1 MSNTMTLRE
10 LTAEFEAVL
19 AIALEED
26 DGEELAGRLAEIDM
40 AIEDKADNYAVII
53 ADLNAQEAKLKT
65 EIDRLT
71 KRRQTLRNNADRMK
85 QSLQQAMETVG
96 KEKMK
101 TDYYSY
107 TIQKNPPKLILDDE
121 EIVPEDYFVTR
132 RELDKALLKD
142 ALKAGQEVRGA
153 HLEQTESLRIR

>member
-19 AIALEED
+19 ALALEED

-53 ADLNAQEAKLKT
+53 ADLAAQESKLKA

-71 KRRQTLRNNADRMK
+71 KRRQTLRNNAERMK
-85 QSLQQAMETVG
+85 QSLQIAMETVG

-107 TIQKNPPKLILDDE
+107 TIQKNPPKLVLDDE

-132 RELDKALLKD
+132 RELDKVSLKD

>member
-1 MSNTMTLRE
+1 
-10 LTAEFEAVL
+10 
-19 AIALEED
+19 
-26 DGEELAGRLAEIDM
+26 M

-71 KRRQTLRNNADRMK
+71 KRRQTLINNADRMK

-107 TIQKNPPKLILDDE
+107 TIQKNPPKLVLDDE
-121 EIVPEDYFVTR
+121 EIVPEDYFVTK

>member
-1 MSNTMTLRE
+1 MSNTTLRE
-10 LTAEFEAVL
+10 LTSEFEAVL
-19 AIALEED
+19 ALALEED

-53 ADLNAQEAKLKT
+53 ADLNAQEDKLKT

-121 EIVPEDYFVTR
+121 EIVPEDYFVTI

>member
-1 MSNTMTLRE
+1 MSNTTLRE

-19 AIALEED
+19 ALALEED

-53 ADLNAQEAKLKT
+53 ADLTAQEAKLKT

-107 TIQKNPPKLILDDE
+107 TIQKNPPKLVLDDE
-121 EIVPEDYFVTR
+121 EIVPDDYFVTR
-132 RELDKALLKD
+132 RELDKASLKD

>member
-1 MSNTMTLRE
+1 MSNTTLRE

-71 KRRQTLRNNADRMK
+71 KRRQTLRNNVDRMK

-96 KEKMK
+96 KEKIK

-132 RELDKALLKD
+132 RELDKASLKD

>member
-53 ADLNAQEAKLKT
+53 ADLAAQESKLKA

-71 KRRQTLRNNADRMK
+71 KRRQTLRNNAERMK
-85 QSLQQAMETVG
+85 QSLQIAMETVG

-107 TIQKNPPKLILDDE
+107 TIQKNPPKLVLDDE
-121 EIVPEDYFVTR
+121 RIVPEDYFITR
-132 RELDKALLKD
+132 RELDKVSLKD

>member
-19 AIALEED
+19 ALALEED
-26 DGEELAGRLAEIDM
+26 DGEELAGKLAEIDM

-53 ADLNAQEAKLKT
+53 ADLSAQESKLKA

-71 KRRQTLRNNADRMK
+71 KRRQTLRNNAERMK
-85 QSLQQAMETVG
+85 QSLQIAMETVG

-107 TIQKNPPKLILDDE
+107 TIQKNPPKLVLDDE
-121 EIVPEDYFVTR
+121 RIVPEDYFITR
-132 RELDKALLKD
+132 RELDKVSLKD

>member
-85 QSLQQAMETVG
+85 QSLQQAMETIG
-96 KEKMK
+96 KEKIK

-132 RELDKALLKD
+132 RELDKASLKD

>member
-53 ADLNAQEAKLKT
+53 ADLSAQESKLKA

-71 KRRQTLRNNADRMK
+71 KRRQTLRNNTDRMK

-107 TIQKNPPKLILDDE
+107 TIQKNPPKLVLDDE
-121 EIVPEDYFVTR
+121 RIVPEDYFVTK
-132 RELDKALLKD
+132 RELDKASLKD
-142 ALKAGQEVRGA
+142 ALKTGQEVRGA

>member
-1 MSNTMTLRE
+1 MYHN
-10 LTAEFEAVL
+10 
-19 AIALEED
+19 
-26 DGEELAGRLAEIDM
+26 GEELAGRLAEIDM

-71 KRRQTLRNNADRMK
+71 KRRQTLINNDDRMK

-107 TIQKNPPKLILDDE
+107 TIQKNPPKLVLDDE
-121 EIVPEDYFVTR
+121 EIVPEDYFVTK

>member
-1 MSNTMTLRE
+1 MSNTTLRE

-53 ADLNAQEAKLKT
+53 ADLNAQEAKLKA

-121 EIVPEDYFVTR
+121 DIVPEDYFVTR
-132 RELDKALLKD
+132 RELDKVSLKD

>member
-1 MSNTMTLRE
+1 MSNTTLKE

-19 AIALEED
+19 ALALEED
-26 DGEELAGRLAEIDM
+26 DGEELAGKLAEIDM

-53 ADLNAQEAKLKT
+53 ADLTAQEAKLKA

-71 KRRQTLRNNADRMK
+71 KRRQTLRNNAERMK
-85 QSLQQAMETVG
+85 KSLQIAMETVG

-132 RELDKALLKD
+132 RELDKVSLKD

>member
-1 MSNTMTLRE
+1 MSNTTLRE

-53 ADLNAQEAKLKT
+53 ADLNAQEAKLKA

-107 TIQKNPPKLILDDE
+107 TIQKNPPKLVLDDE
-121 EIVPEDYFVTR
+121 EIVPNDYFVTK
-132 RELDKALLKD
+132 RELDKASLKD

>member
-1 MSNTMTLRE
+1 MTLRA
-10 LTAEFEAVL
+10 LTEEFEAVWEL
-19 AIALEED
+19 ALEED

-53 ADLNAQEAKLKT
+53 ADLTAQESKLKA

-71 KRRQTLRNNADRMK
+71 KRKQTLRNNADRMK

-107 TIQKNPPKLILDDE
+107 TIQKNPPKLVLDDE
-121 EIVPEDYFVTR
+121 RIVPEDYFVTK
-132 RELDKALLKD
+132 RELDKASLKD

>member
-1 MSNTMTLRE
+1 MSNTTLRE

-19 AIALEED
+19 ALALEED
-26 DGEELAGRLAEIDM
+26 DGEELAGKLAEIDM

-53 ADLNAQEAKLKT
+53 ADLTAQEAKLKA

-71 KRRQTLRNNADRMK
+71 KRRQTLRNNAERMK
-85 QSLQQAMETVG
+85 KSLQIAMETVG

-132 RELDKALLKD
+132 RELDKVSLKD

>member
-1 MSNTMTLRE
+1 MSNTTLRE

-19 AIALEED
+19 ALAMEED

-53 ADLNAQEAKLKT
+53 ADLTAQEAKLKT

-71 KRRQTLRNNADRMK
+71 KRRQTLRNNTDRMK

-107 TIQKNPPKLILDDE
+107 TIQKNPPKLVLDDE
-121 EIVPEDYFVTR
+121 RIVPEDYFITR

-142 ALKAGQEVRGA
+142 ALKTGQEVRGA

>member
-1 MSNTMTLRE
+1 MSNTTLRE

-19 AIALEED
+19 ALALEED

-71 KRRQTLRNNADRMK
+71 KRRQTLRNNVDRMK
-85 QSLQQAMETVG
+85 CSLQQAMETVG

-132 RELDKALLKD
+132 RELDKASLKD

>member
-1 MSNTMTLRE
+1 MSNTMTLRA
-10 LTAEFEAVL
+10 LTEEFEAVWEL
-19 AIALEED
+19 ALEED

-53 ADLNAQEAKLKT
+53 ADLTAQESKLKA

-71 KRRQTLRNNADRMK
+71 KRKQTLRNNADRMK

-107 TIQKNPPKLILDDE
+107 TIQKNPPKLVLDDE
-121 EIVPEDYFVTR
+121 RIVPEDYFVTK
-132 RELDKALLKD
+132 RELDKASLKD

>member
-1 MSNTMTLRE
+1 MSNTTLRE

-19 AIALEED
+19 ALALEED

-53 ADLNAQEAKLKT
+53 ADLSAQESKLKA

-71 KRRQTLRNNADRMK
+71 KRRQTLRNNTDRMK

-107 TIQKNPPKLILDDE
+107 TIQKNPPKLVLDDE
-121 EIVPEDYFVTR
+121 RIVPEDYFITR
-132 RELDKALLKD
+132 RELDKVSLKD

>member
-1 MSNTMTLRE
+1 MYHN
-10 LTAEFEAVL
+10 
-19 AIALEED
+19 
-26 DGEELAGRLAEIDM
+26 GKELAGRLAEIDM

-71 KRRQTLRNNADRMK
+71 KRRQTLINNADRMK

-107 TIQKNPPKLILDDE
+107 TIQKNPPKLVLDDE
-121 EIVPEDYFVTR
+121 EIVPEDYFVTK

>member
-1 MSNTMTLRE
+1 MSNTTLRE
-10 LTAEFEAVL
+10 LTSEFEAVL
-19 AIALEED
+19 ALALEED

-53 ADLNAQEAKLKT
+53 ADLNAQEDKLKT

-107 TIQKNPPKLILDDE
+107 TIQKNPPKLVLDDE
-121 EIVPEDYFVTR
+121 EIVPNDYFVTK
-132 RELDKALLKD
+132 RELDKASLKD

>member
-53 ADLNAQEAKLKT
+53 ADLAAQESKLKA

-71 KRRQTLRNNADRMK
+71 KRRQTLRNNAERMK
-85 QSLQQAMETVG
+85 QSLQIAMETVG

-107 TIQKNPPKLILDDE
+107 TIQKNPPKLVLDDE

-132 RELDKALLKD
+132 RELDKVSLKD

>member
-1 MSNTMTLRE
+1 MSNTTLRE

-19 AIALEED
+19 ALALEED

-53 ADLNAQEAKLKT
+53 ADLTAQEAKLKA

-71 KRRQTLRNNADRMK
+71 KRRQTLRNNAERMK
-85 QSLQQAMETVG
+85 QSLQIAMETVG

-107 TIQKNPPKLILDDE
+107 TIQKNPPKLVLDDE
-121 EIVPEDYFVTR
+121 RIVPEDYFITR
-132 RELDKALLKD
+132 RELDKVSLKD

>member
-1 MSNTMTLRE
+1 MYHN
-10 LTAEFEAVL
+10 
-19 AIALEED
+19 
-26 DGEELAGRLAEIDM
+26 GEELAGRLAEIDM

-71 KRRQTLRNNADRMK
+71 KRRQTLINNADRMK

-107 TIQKNPPKLILDDE
+107 TIQKNPPKLVLDDE
-121 EIVPEDYFVTR
+121 EIVPEDYFVTK

>member
-1 MSNTMTLRE
+1 MSNTTLRE

-53 ADLNAQEAKLKT
+53 ADLNAQEAKLKA

-132 RELDKALLKD
+132 RELDKVSLKD

>member
-1 MSNTMTLRE
+1 MSNTTLRE

-19 AIALEED
+19 ALALEDD

-96 KEKMK
+96 KEKMN

-107 TIQKNPPKLILDDE
+107 TIQKNPPKLVLDDE
-121 EIVPEDYFVTR
+121 EIVPEDYFVTK

>member
-1 MSNTMTLRE
+1 MSNTTLRE
-10 LTAEFEAVL
+10 LTAEFESVL
-19 AIALEED
+19 ALALEED

-96 KEKMK
+96 KEKIK

-121 EIVPEDYFVTR
+121 EIVPEDYFVTK
-132 RELDKALLKD
+132 RELDKASLKD

>member
-1 MSNTMTLRE
+1 MSNTTLRE

-19 AIALEED
+19 ALALEED

-107 TIQKNPPKLILDDE
+107 TIQKNPQKLILDDE
-121 EIVPEDYFVTR
+121 EIVPEDYFVTK